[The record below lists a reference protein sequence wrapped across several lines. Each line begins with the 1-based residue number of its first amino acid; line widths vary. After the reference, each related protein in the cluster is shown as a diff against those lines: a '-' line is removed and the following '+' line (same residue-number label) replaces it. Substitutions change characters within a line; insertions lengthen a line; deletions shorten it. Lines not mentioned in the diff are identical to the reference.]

1 MTKLFEPKH
10 TNLQIIQP
18 GLLVDRTYSYLR
30 ASPDAIM
37 TCDCHGTTVI
47 EIKCPYSCRYLTPT
61 VAICQ
66 KKITY
71 VGMEKENMVLVKG
84 HQYGYYEQIQTQLN
98 VCKENNAKLVIWTTK
113 GLLTIDVPFDEIY
126 WTTIMLPA
134 IRIGRCIKYVFTND
148 LFDQISEE
156 QDKNIHLE
164 GTNDDDE
171 DNNDATDD
179 VDDVNNDAADDVD
192 DVNNDAADDVND
204 QNLAGKECQGLK
216 DCQSIKSDSSQNWN
230 LGCAS
235 YCRDHKAP
243 IYSTIK
249 GELIACDANIACS
262 SNTWYHFFCEGFRRL
277 NIELHRGKKY
287 VCQKCRPLHDQREN
301 LKMTNGFF

>member
-1 MTKLFEPKH
+1 MKYKPIDLSRVKPIQWGLKHEITALKQMTKLFEPKH

-134 IRIGRCIKYVFTND
+134 IRSFFEMHIAPEILTGRLKKSLNSQEQLGSFLGIAQELGSFLSPQV
-148 LFDQISEE
+148 IPVEE
-156 QDKNIHLE
+156 NRFIPGD
-164 GTNDDDE
+164 
-171 DNNDATDD
+171 
-179 VDDVNNDAADDVD
+179 
-192 DVNNDAADDVND
+192 
-204 QNLAGKECQGLK
+204 
-216 DCQSIKSDSSQNWN
+216 
-230 LGCAS
+230 
-235 YCRDHKAP
+235 
-243 IYSTIK
+243 
-249 GELIACDANIACS
+249 
-262 SNTWYHFFCEGFRRL
+262 RL
-277 NIELHRGKKY
+277 RFIPVEENRFIPGD
-287 VCQKCRPLHDQREN
+287 RPR
-301 LKMTNGFF
+301 K